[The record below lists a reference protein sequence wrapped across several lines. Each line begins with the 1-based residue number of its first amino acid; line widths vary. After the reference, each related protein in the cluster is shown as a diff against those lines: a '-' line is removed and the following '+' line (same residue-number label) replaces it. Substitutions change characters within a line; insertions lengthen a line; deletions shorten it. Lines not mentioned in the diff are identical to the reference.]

1 MDLWILAGV
10 PVTSFV
16 VALSGAL
23 MPGPL
28 LTITVGEATR
38 RGFWAG
44 PLIILGHG
52 LLELALVLLLLAGLD
67 SVLNRPVILGTVGLV
82 GGGVLAWMGLGL
94 LRASRTSRLQFESGE
109 AAHTGLHPIWSGI
122 FMSLANPYWLI
133 WWLTIGLGYMIFAAK
148 FGLLGVF
155 LFFAGHILADFAW
168 YTLVSAAVAYGR
180 NFFTDSLYRGFLAGC
195 GCFLFLFSGYFGFQG
210 VKFLLS

>member
-1 MDLWILAGV
+1 MDWWILAGV
-10 PVTSFV
+10 PVTSFI

-28 LTITVGEATR
+28 LTITVGEAAR

-52 LLELALVLLLLAGLD
+52 LLELALVLLLLAGLGAI
-67 SVLNRPVILGTVGLV
+67 LNQPLILGTVGLV

-94 LRASRTSRLQFESGE
+94 LRASRTSRLQFEGGGNESGV
-109 AAHTGLHPIWSGI
+109 HPVWSGI

-133 WWLTIGLGYMIFAAK
+133 WWLTIGLGYVIFAAK
-148 FGLLGVF
+148 YGFLGVF
-155 LFFAGHILADFAW
+155 LFFTGHILADLVW
-168 YTLVSAAVAYGR
+168 YTLISAAVAYGR
-180 NFFTDSLYRGFLAGC
+180 NFFTDGLYRGFLAAC

-210 VKFLLS
+210 VKFLMNS

>member
-1 MDLWILAGV
+1 MDWWILAGV

-52 LLELALVLLLLAGLD
+52 LLELTLVLLLLAGLGTI
-67 SVLNRPVILGTVGLV
+67 LNRPLVLGTVGLV
-82 GGGVLAWMGLGL
+82 GGGVLVWMGVGL
-94 LRASRTSRLQFESGE
+94 LRASRTSRLQFE
-109 AAHTGLHPIWSGI
+109 ANKATGLHPVWSGMV
-122 FMSLANPYWLI
+122 MSLANPYWLI
-133 WWLTIGLGYMIFAAK
+133 WWLTIGLGYVIFAAK
-148 FGLLGVF
+148 YGFPGVC
-155 LFFAGHILADFAW
+155 LFFAGHILADLAW

-180 NFFTDSLYRGFLAGC
+180 SFFTDGLYRGFLAGC
-195 GCFLFLFSGYFGFQG
+195 GCFLFLFSLYFGFQG
-210 VKFLLS
+210 VKFLLNA

>member
-1 MDLWILAGV
+1 MDFWIVAGV
-10 PVTSFV
+10 PVTSFL

-52 LLELALVLLLLAGLD
+52 LLELTLVLLLLTGLGT
-67 SVLNRPVILGTVGLV
+67 VLNRPLVLGTVGLV
-82 GGGVLAWMGLGL
+82 GGGILVWMGLGL
-94 LRASRTSRLQFESGE
+94 LRASRTSQLKFEADS
-109 AAHTGLHPIWSGI
+109 ARGLHPVWSGI
-122 FMSLANPYWLI
+122 VMSLANPYWLL
-133 WWLTIGLGYMIFAAK
+133 WWLTIGLGYVIFAARYG
-148 FGLLGVF
+148 FLGVF
-155 LFFAGHILADFAW
+155 LFFTGHILADLAW

-195 GCFLFLFSGYFGFQG
+195 GCFLFLFSLYFGFQG
-210 VKFLLS
+210 VKFLLSI

>member
-52 LLELALVLLLLAGLD
+52 LLELTLVLLLLAGVG
-67 SVLNRPVILGTVGLV
+67 SILNQPVILGTVGLV

-94 LRASRTSRLQFESGE
+94 LRASRTSRLQFEGN
-109 AAHTGLHPIWSGI
+109 ADTGLHPVWSGI

-133 WWLTIGLGYMIFAAK
+133 WWLTIGLGYVIFAAK

-155 LFFAGHILADFAW
+155 LFFAGHILADLAW

-180 NFFTDSLYRGFLAGC
+180 NFFTDGLYRGFLAGC

>member
-10 PVTSFV
+10 PITSFV

-28 LTITVGEATR
+28 LTVTVGEATR

-52 LLELALVLLLLAGLD
+52 ILEMALVLLILAGVG
-67 SVLNRPVILGTVGLV
+67 SWLNRPLIMGSVGVV
-82 GGGVLAWMGLGL
+82 GGGMLAWMGLGL
-94 LRASRTSRLQFESGE
+94 LRASRTSRLKFEDGQTS
-109 AAHTGLHPIWSGI
+109 GLHPVWTGI

-133 WWLTIGLGYMIFAAK
+133 WWLTIGLGYVLFAAK
-148 FGLLGVF
+148 FGLPGVF
-155 LFFAGHILADFAW
+155 LFFGGHILADLAW
-168 YTLVSAAVAYGR
+168 YSLVSATVAWGR
-180 NFFTDSLYRGFLAGC
+180 NFFTDGLYRGFLAGC
-195 GCFLFLFSGYFGFQG
+195 GCFLFLFSVYFGVQG
-210 VKFLLS
+210 VKFLLNT

>member
-1 MDLWILAGV
+1 MDWWILAGV

-52 LLELALVLLLLAGLD
+52 LLELTLVLLLLAGLGTI
-67 SVLNRPVILGTVGLV
+67 LNRPLVLGTVGLV
-82 GGGVLAWMGLGL
+82 GGGVLVWMGVGL
-94 LRASRTSRLQFESGE
+94 LRASRTSRLQFEADST
-109 AAHTGLHPIWSGI
+109 TGLHPVWSGMV
-122 FMSLANPYWLI
+122 MSLANPYWLI
-133 WWLTIGLGYMIFAAK
+133 WWLTIGLGYVIFAGK
-148 FGLLGVF
+148 YGFPGVC
-155 LFFAGHILADFAW
+155 LFFAGHILADLAW

-180 NFFTDSLYRGFLAGC
+180 NFFSDGLYRGFLAGC
-195 GCFLFLFSGYFGFQG
+195 GCFLFLFSLYFGFQG
-210 VKFLLS
+210 VKFLLNA

>member
-1 MDLWILAGV
+1 MDIWILAGV

-28 LTITVGEATR
+28 LTITVGEAAR

-52 LLELALVLLLLAGLD
+52 ILELTLVVLLLVGLGGI
-67 SVLNRPVILGTVGLV
+67 LNTPLILGAVGLV

-94 LRASRTSRLQFESGE
+94 LRASRTGRLQLETDTTSS
-109 AAHTGLHPIWSGI
+109 LHPVWSGI
-122 FMSLANPYWLI
+122 FLSLANPYWLI
-133 WWLTIGLGYMIFAAK
+133 WWLTIGLGYVIFAAK
-148 FGLLGVF
+148 FGLVGVF
-155 LFFAGHILADFAW
+155 LFFAGHILADLAW

-180 NFFTDSLYRGFLAGC
+180 NFFTDGLYRGFLAGC
-195 GCFLFLFSGYFGFQG
+195 GCFLFLFSVYFGFQG
-210 VKFLLS
+210 VKFLLNA

>member
-1 MDLWILAGV
+1 MDFWILAGV
-10 PVTSFV
+10 PITSFL

-52 LLELALVLLLLAGLD
+52 LLELTLVLLLLAGLGT
-67 SVLNRPVILGTVGLV
+67 VLNRPLVLGTVGLV
-82 GGGVLAWMGLGL
+82 GGLILVWMGLGL
-94 LRASRTSRLQFESGE
+94 LRASRTSQLKFEADSD
-109 AAHTGLHPIWSGI
+109 TGMHPVWSGI
-122 FMSLANPYWLI
+122 VMSLANPYWLL
-133 WWLTIGLGYMIFAAK
+133 WWLTIGLGYVIFAARYG
-148 FGLLGVF
+148 FLGVF
-155 LFFAGHILADFAW
+155 LFFTGHILADLAW

-180 NFFTDSLYRGFLAGC
+180 NFFTDGLYRGFLAGC
-195 GCFLFLFSGYFGFQG
+195 GCFLFLFSLYFGFQG
-210 VKFLLS
+210 VKFLLST

>member
-10 PVTSFV
+10 PVSSFV

-52 LLELALVLLLLAGLD
+52 LLELTLVLLLLAGLGTI
-67 SVLNRPVILGTVGLV
+67 LNKPLVLGTVGLV
-82 GGGVLAWMGLGL
+82 GGVVLLWMGLGL
-94 LRASRTSRLQFESGE
+94 LRASRTSRLQFEAGKT
-109 AAHTGLHPIWSGI
+109 TGLHPVWTGI

-148 FGLLGVF
+148 YGLLGVV
-155 LFFAGHILADFAW
+155 LFFVGHILADLVW

-180 NFFTDSLYRGFLAGC
+180 NFFTDSLYRGFLTGC
-195 GCFLFLFSGYFGFQG
+195 GCFLFIFSGYFGYQG
-210 VKFLLS
+210 VKFLLGA